1 MAYKVLTPIKHGRA
15 GKSYRLKP
23 GDIVNDSFFPKQNR
37 ISLLAR
43 KCLEKTRETPTV
55 DPEGVP
61 VPQLADLQDMNVAQ
75 VKEFLDA
82 EFDVT
87 KLEKYLDQEE
97 KAGLARRKTVVI
109 YIQKR
114 ISELTDYEY
123 PRVQRH

>member
-1 MAYKVLTPIKHGRA
+1 MAYKVLSPIRY
-15 GKSYRLKP
+15 GKVGKKYVLNP
-23 GDIVNDSFFPKQNR
+23 GDVLNDSFFLKADR
-37 ISLLAR
+37 IKLLED
-43 KCLEKTRETPTV
+43 KCLMKTREDPTV
-55 DPEGVP
+55 DPDGVAI
-61 VPQLADLQDMNVAQ
+61 PQLADLQDMNVTQ